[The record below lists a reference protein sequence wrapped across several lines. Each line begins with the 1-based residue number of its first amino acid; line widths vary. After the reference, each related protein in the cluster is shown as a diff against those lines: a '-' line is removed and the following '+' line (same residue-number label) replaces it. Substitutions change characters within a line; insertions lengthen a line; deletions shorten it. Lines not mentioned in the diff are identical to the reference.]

1 MIKVLISGLGGVLKL
16 LPSQHRMKV
25 LFALYTVGVVWL
37 TGWAVSNEKN
47 GTFEN
52 IVANYKARA
61 VSDSLRIAAIGGELD
76 AITAELYKCHDKY
89 NAMGEKAQSII
100 NKIAAQSIEIDKLE
114 KK

>member
-1 MIKVLISGLGGVLKL
+1 
-16 LPSQHRMKV
+16 
-25 LFALYTVGVVWL
+25 
-37 TGWAVSNEKN
+37 
-47 GTFEN
+47 
-52 IVANYKARA
+52 
-61 VSDSLRIAAIGGELD
+61 LRIAAIGGELD

>member
-1 MIKVLISGLGGVLKL
+1 MIKFLSSVFQFIPEKHRFNAFLIAYSSILAGLTWYATTKD
-16 LPSQHRMKV
+16 KD
-25 LFALYTVGVVWL
+25 
-37 TGWAVSNEKN
+37 